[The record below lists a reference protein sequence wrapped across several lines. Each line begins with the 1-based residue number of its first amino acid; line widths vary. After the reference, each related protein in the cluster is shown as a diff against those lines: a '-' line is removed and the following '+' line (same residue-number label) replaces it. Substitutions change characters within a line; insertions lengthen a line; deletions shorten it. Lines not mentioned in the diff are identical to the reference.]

1 MPRLDIHILIS
12 TKVADLGSDAE
23 ANKDCLIFLTLSFR
37 SLVKLDSQKL
47 HVKLDT
53 KTHLMGYYGRL
64 FGKFLG
70 MAGFTVV
77 IISYCCSERS
87 CSC

>member
-23 ANKDCLIFLTLSFR
+23 ANKDGDFDVVR

-53 KTHLMGYYGRL
+53 KTNLMGYFGCL
-64 FGKFLG
+64 FFVK
-70 MAGFTVV
+70 GFCLL
-77 IISYCCSERS
+77 SRR
-87 CSC
+87 